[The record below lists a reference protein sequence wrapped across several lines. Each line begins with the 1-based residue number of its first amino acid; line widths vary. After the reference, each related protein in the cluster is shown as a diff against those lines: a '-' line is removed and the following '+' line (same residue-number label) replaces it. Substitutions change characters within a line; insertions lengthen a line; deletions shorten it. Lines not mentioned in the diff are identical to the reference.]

1 MKKKKLAGLLS
12 FAMIFSLTACGGS
25 TTTEEPAPTEEP
37 AVEETAEPAAGDA
50 KTGFA
55 VISSV
60 AKSKD
65 AAEEDGLAQTDSLA
79 VAVIV
84 DKDGKIV
91 NAVIDSAQTKIN
103 FSKEGKITTD
113 LATIFKSKVDMGE
126 EYGMKKASSIGKEW
140 NEQAAAFADYVK
152 GKTVEEIKGIA
163 VTEEGV
169 PTGDDIKGSVT
180 VKVKDFIAGIEKAAA
195 NAKEIGA
202 SSTDKLGIAI
212 ETNIAKSKDAGDEAG
227 LAQAYSTYVVT
238 TTDADGKITSA
249 IIDGSQANINFDAT
263 GKITSDLTAELKTKQ
278 ELGEGY
284 GMKKASAIGK
294 EWNEQADA
302 FAEFIKGKTADEVKG
317 MKVSADGLTEEEE
330 LKSSVTVHVTDFIK
344 LTEASVKKAN

>member
-1 MKKKKLAGLLS
+1 MKKKMLAGLLS

-140 NEQAAAFADYVK
+140 NEQAAAFADYV
-152 GKTVEEIKGIA
+152 
-163 VTEEGV
+163 
-169 PTGDDIKGSVT
+169 
-180 VKVKDFIAGIEKAAA
+180 
-195 NAKEIGA
+195 
-202 SSTDKLGIAI
+202 
-212 ETNIAKSKDAGDEAG
+212 
-227 LAQAYSTYVVT
+227 
-238 TTDADGKITSA
+238 
-249 IIDGSQANINFDAT
+249 
-263 GKITSDLTAELKTKQ
+263 
-278 ELGEGY
+278 
-284 GMKKASAIGK
+284 
-294 EWNEQADA
+294 
-302 FAEFIKGKTADEVKG
+302 
-317 MKVSADGLTEEEE
+317 
-330 LKSSVTVHVTDFIK
+330 
-344 LTEASVKKAN
+344 